1 MPPRRVLADDL
12 PVMLTT
18 AQDSLPPHGDSR
30 TSTPR
35 AAVVLAKDAT
45 VAAPVMQSCGE
56 LSVTAYLATS
66 IGEAGSLLAEHAPQV
81 FVVALD
87 GFDAVLDAPGI
98 GALVA
103 MAEPEKSLVLCPQVR
118 MLFLLDLFRR
128 GLDHYTL
135 SPCLPGRLS
144 DALRARLSFEAPAA
158 VLELDDSG
166 KIIETSDACTGL
178 LAPNRD
184 QILGHSLAD
193 FFETDG
199 AAHLQHLQVALRHGE
214 AGELAVRL
222 CRNDGRVF
230 DAAVKDASR
239 RNPDGSLSAI
249 RLEVRD
255 LDYYLARKRR
265 VTHQLSAERELHALV
280 TVRAKIQQA
289 LIGLKDVNELAL
301 LLCNELDHLPGV
313 AAATFYKLES
323 AGVMRAAAHVGTSD
337 CALGAP
343 GVELDALFSGAPG
356 NVMASVVFA
365 GELALF
371 DAATEPDASAARQA
385 MHHMKAKGVLMVPIL
400 ADSVM
405 FDEAAQAVGCLVIY
419 YADAHPLARDFLEA
433 FAEFGTLASFGLRLI
448 ALNHEKTALLSRMQA
463 MAMSDMLTG
472 AANRRHGIE
481 FLEACVGRA
490 AEKGEPVSLVM
501 VDIDK
506 FKRINDEYGH
516 AMGDEVLK
524 AVTRVVSGLIREGDL
539 LVRWGG
545 EEFLIIAPGID
556 ADDTAE
562 IADSIRI
569 AISRTAIPGCHQVT
583 ASFGISQIDSPDKV
597 EDAMNLADQAL
608 YAAKEGGRNQVV
620 VSTD

>member
-1 MPPRRVLADDL
+1 
-12 PVMLTT
+12 
-18 AQDSLPPHGDSR
+18 
-30 TSTPR
+30 
-35 AAVVLAKDAT
+35 
-45 VAAPVMQSCGE
+45 
-56 LSVTAYLATS
+56 
-66 IGEAGSLLAEHAPQV
+66 
-81 FVVALD
+81 
-87 GFDAVLDAPGI
+87 
-98 GALVA
+98 
-103 MAEPEKSLVLCPQVR
+103 

-166 KIIETSDACTGL
+166 KIIETSGACTGL
-178 LAPNRD
+178 LASNRD
-184 QILGHSLAD
+184 QILGRSLAD

-199 AAHLQHLQVALRHGE
+199 AAHLQHLQAALRHGE

-230 DAAVKDASR
+230 DAAVKDTSR

-323 AGVMRAAAHVGTSD
+323 AGVMRAAAHVGASD

-371 DAATEPDASAARQA
+371 DAATDPDASAAR
-385 MHHMKAKGVLMVPIL
+385 
-400 ADSVM
+400 
-405 FDEAAQAVGCLVIY
+405 
-419 YADAHPLARDFLEA
+419 
-433 FAEFGTLASFGLRLI
+433 
-448 ALNHEKTALLSRMQA
+448 
-463 MAMSDMLTG
+463 
-472 AANRRHGIE
+472 
-481 FLEACVGRA
+481 
-490 AEKGEPVSLVM
+490 
-501 VDIDK
+501 
-506 FKRINDEYGH
+506 
-516 AMGDEVLK
+516 
-524 AVTRVVSGLIREGDL
+524 
-539 LVRWGG
+539 
-545 EEFLIIAPGID
+545 
-556 ADDTAE
+556 
-562 IADSIRI
+562 
-569 AISRTAIPGCHQVT
+569 
-583 ASFGISQIDSPDKV
+583 
-597 EDAMNLADQAL
+597 
-608 YAAKEGGRNQVV
+608 
-620 VSTD
+620 